1 MNLSY
6 SDYFLLFVSFSDRC
20 VQFWSSPL
28 RNVCPGT
35 TRASKSRRA
44 SSHGNESRFS
54 RSDTAL
60 HSDRAWQKTMYGR
73 DYREFGVD
81 VIFHRDKALVLVLS
95 SRFST
100 DFSTTE
106 YVFFF
111 KVQASFKIF
120 LNQHVLWVKR
130 NKLTN
135 WMLSQKCRI
144 FHLLRRAKN
153 VKHMVGTET
162 WSSLFNTVEIP

>member
-20 VQFWSSPL
+20 VQFWSSPV

-81 VIFHRDKALVLVLS
+81 VIFHRDKPLVLVTS
-95 SRFST
+95 SRFAT

-106 YVFFF
+106 YVVFF

-120 LNQHVLWVKR
+120 LHVLWVKR
-130 NKLTN
+130 NKFSNWHPVSKMSNFPPSQTN
-135 WMLSQKCRI
+135 DEC
-144 FHLLRRAKN
+144 
-153 VKHMVGTET
+153 
-162 WSSLFNTVEIP
+162 

>member
-54 RSDTAL
+54 RFDTAL

-81 VIFHRDKALVLVLS
+81 VIFHRHKALVLVLS

-106 YVFFF
+106 YVFFLKF
-111 KVQASFKIF
+111 KLPWRSSWISMCYGSREINFQIDI
-120 LNQHVLWVKR
+120 
-130 NKLTN
+130 
-135 WMLSQKCRI
+135 LSQKCRI
-144 FHLLRRAKN
+144 FHLLRRTMN
-153 VKHMVGTET
+153 VKHMVGAET